1 MELWNLSAH
10 ELAGL
15 IKTREVSAE
24 EVWRSY
30 EERVNRV
37 EPAVCSYITLDLATG
52 LEQARAIDR
61 RLAAHEAVGP
71 LAGVPI
77 AIKDNIS
84 MAGLRM
90 TCAAKMLAD
99 YIAPYDATVITRLR
113 AADAVVIGKTN
124 LDEFAMGSSVENSR
138 FFQTYNPWDLTRVPG
153 GSSGGSAAAVAA
165 GEAAIALGSDT
176 GGSVRQPA
184 SFCGTVG
191 LKPTYGL
198 VSRYGLVAF
207 ASSLDQIGPLSRDV
221 HDAALTL
228 EAIAGH
234 DPADSTS
241 ADVTVRAG
249 EYTAALTGDIRGLR
263 VGVPKEYFG
272 SGSEPGVEQAV
283 RTALA
288 KLTELGA
295 VVEECSLP
303 HTEYG
308 LPVYY
313 IIAPAEA
320 SANLARFDGIRYGH
334 RAADPASLEDLY
346 RRTRAE
352 GFGSEVKRRIMIG
365 TYALSAGYYDA
376 YYKKAQQVRT
386 LVRQDF
392 TSAFERFDVIVGPTS
407 PTVAFKVGER
417 VDNPLSMY
425 LSDLYAVSANLAGL
439 PAISVPCGL
448 ADGLPV
454 GLQFIGP
461 ALGEATILRAAHAY
475 EQATGSDKL
484 RPALEV

>member
-1 MELWNLSAH
+1 
-10 ELAGL
+10 
-15 IKTREVSAE
+15 
-24 EVWRSY
+24 
-30 EERVNRV
+30 
-37 EPAVCSYITLDLATG
+37 
-52 LEQARAIDR
+52 
-61 RLAAHEAVGP
+61 
-71 LAGVPI
+71 
-77 AIKDNIS
+77 
-84 MAGLRM
+84 
-90 TCAAKMLAD
+90 
-99 YIAPYDATVITRLR
+99 
-113 AADAVVIGKTN
+113 
-124 LDEFAMGSSVENSR
+124 MGSSVENSR

-165 GEAAIALGSDT
+165 CEAAIALGSDT

-207 ASSLDQIGPLSRDV
+207 ASSLDQIGPLTRDV
-221 HDAALTL
+221 QDAALTL

-241 ADVTVRAG
+241 AEVTVRPG
-249 EYTAALTGDIRGLR
+249 DYTAALTGDIRGLR
-263 VGVPKEYFG
+263 IGVPKEYFG
-272 SGSEPGVEQAV
+272 SGSEPGIEQAV
-283 RTALA
+283 RAALA

-295 VVEECSLP
+295 IVEECSLP

-320 SANLARFDGIRYGH
+320 SANLARFDGIRSGH
-334 RAADPASLEDLY
+334 RAADPVSLEDLY

-417 VDNPLSMY
+417 VDNPLAMY